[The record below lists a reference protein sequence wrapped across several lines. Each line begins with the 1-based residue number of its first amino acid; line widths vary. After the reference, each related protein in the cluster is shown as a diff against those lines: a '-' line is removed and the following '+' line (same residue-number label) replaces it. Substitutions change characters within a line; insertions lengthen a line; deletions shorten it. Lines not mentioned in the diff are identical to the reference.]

1 MADIDHI
8 CKQLHVKVIRHF
20 TGKPAA
26 NKAGDP
32 DLSMLS
38 SLNKCELSNFIIT
51 LGLWVT
57 NMIFLKNYWRTYI
70 VKS

>member
-1 MADIDHI
+1 MADIVHI

-20 TGKPAA
+20 TGNPAA

-32 DLSMLS
+32 DLSVLL

-51 LGLWVT
+51 LALWVA
-57 NMIFLKNYWRTYI
+57 NMTFLKNYWRTYI

>member
-1 MADIDHI
+1 MADIVHI

-20 TGKPAA
+20 TGNPAA

-32 DLSMLS
+32 DLSVLL

-51 LGLWVT
+51 LAL
-57 NMIFLKNYWRTYI
+57 
-70 VKS
+70 